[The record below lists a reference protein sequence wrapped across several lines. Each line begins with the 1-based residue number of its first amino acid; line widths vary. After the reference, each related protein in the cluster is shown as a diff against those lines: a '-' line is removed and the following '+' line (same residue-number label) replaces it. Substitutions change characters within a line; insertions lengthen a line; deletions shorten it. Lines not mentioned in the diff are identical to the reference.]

1 MRRVFGDE
9 EFERPNLADSCEMN
23 SINTLCL
30 SEIVHEMP
38 YIRDRSISGLLWM
51 KTPGVRDRNTNTHRR
66 PE

>member
-1 MRRVFGDE
+1 MRRVFRND
-9 EFERPNLADSCEMN
+9 EFEVPNLADSCEMN
-23 SINTLCL
+23 SINTFCL